1 MYTGADLLSDLRIRT
16 RQGRS
21 GAYLSTARANFVVN
35 ESVTKLIED
44 NYRGLVNQAAVDEIN
59 PLVKTYASFYPYNK
73 KVLLKPLVI
82 LSIANPSANNY
93 VMTFASP
100 HNIDFATYPTV
111 QVSFNGLQGGTYN
124 FFNGG
129 SYDATVLSTTTI
141 QVSEL
146 GVTGT
151 YTDYSGQCVA
161 SSFVGGTGEA
171 NYWPSDYRHLLAVNS
186 VCRQVLNYTIV
197 GVKNLTY
204 FDITLGPNNLR
215 TGELIRFTNFGGIAG
230 LAGDKYVKKMGDRKA
245 RLYNDKL
252 LTIPFTTTGTWTSG
266 GTIERYYG
274 RAPFER
280 YAEPLVSDQK
290 ADTSKVKPYFPLYAV
305 SENELICYTS
315 ESNFDTD
322 ITQLQYIMD
331 YITTNAEIDVTD
343 STRDLNQIFNQ
354 EFCRKI
360 VETAAQLWFAIN
372 SSGEDVQ
379 ISEVIQ

>member
-1 MYTGADLLSDLRIRT
+1 MYTGADLLTDLRIRV
-16 RQGRS
+16 RQGSS
-21 GAYLSTARANFVVN
+21 GAYLSTQRANSIVN
-35 ESVTKLIED
+35 QSVTKLLEQ
-44 NYRGLVNQAAVDEIN
+44 NYRTLINQGSIDEIN
-59 PLVKTYASFYPYNK
+59 PLIKTYASFYPYNK

-93 VMTFASP
+93 VMTFATP

-124 FFNGG
+124 LFNGN
-129 SYDATVLSTTTI
+129 SYDATVLSATTI

-146 GVTGT
+146 GITGT

-161 SSFVGGTGEA
+161 TSFVGATGEA
-171 NYWPSDYRHLLAVNS
+171 NYWPSDYYHLLAVNS
-186 VCRQVLNYTIV
+186 VCRKVLNYTIV

-230 LAGDKYVKKMGDRKA
+230 LSGDKYVKKMGDRKV

-290 ADTSKVKPYFPLYAV
+290 ADMTKISPYFPLYSV
-305 SENELICYTS
+305 SENELVCYTS
-315 ESNFDTD
+315 ESNYDTD

-331 YITTNAEIDVTD
+331 YITVQAEIDVTN
-343 STRDLNQIFNQ
+343 SVTDLNQKYNQ

-372 SSGEDVQ
+372 TAGEDVQ
-379 ISEVIQ
+379 ISEIIQ

>member
-1 MYTGADLLSDLRIRT
+1 MYTGADLFSDLRIRT

-21 GAYLSTARANFVVN
+21 GAYLSPPRANSIIN
-35 ESVTKLIED
+35 QSVTKLIED

-59 PLVKTYASFYPYNK
+59 PLVKTYASFYPFNK
-73 KVLLKPLVI
+73 KVLLKGIPI
-82 LSIANPSANNY
+82 ASIANSSGNNF
-93 VMTFASP
+93 VFTFSKP
-100 HNIDFATYPTV
+100 HNIDFVTYPTV
-111 QVSFNGLQGGTYN
+111 SVTFAGLQGGTYTT
-124 FFNGG
+124 FNGVT
-129 SYDATVLSTTTI
+129 YVATVLTTTTL
-141 QVSEL
+141 QVTQA
-146 GVTGT
+146 GITGT
-151 YTDYSGQCVA
+151 YTLN
-161 SSFVGGTGEA
+161 TGECLA
-171 NYWPSDYRHLLAVNS
+171 ANGASGEPNYWPSDYRHLLGVNS

-230 LAGDKYVKKMGDRKA
+230 LAGDKYVKKVGDRKA

-280 YAEPLVSDQK
+280 YAEPLVSNQK

-331 YITTNAEIDVTD
+331 YITNNAEIDVTN
-343 STRDLNQIFNQ
+343 STTDLNQVFNQ